1 MREESYRRMRAGSNL
16 ELLLNAAH
24 KAEHEGENRRIT
36 TLQTSRTKTR
46 ANSLPPAPHLHTVK
60 MEEDGS
66 HSGERIPLCLNR
78 SLISILY
85 GPCRVRT
92 KSSGLCILWSFSEP
106 RTPEL
111 GHQLP
116 HFRELL
122 ESVKRPIED
131 VSSSPRHEA
140 VPNLTAKF
148 MRFGLMPV
156 VPELLNPVSPS
167 PRSDYNSPRSSVSDF
182 PSPRSDL
189 YTLGHRERS
198 ESGSTS
204 NMSMATGS
212 PRMLPSGYNSP
223 SSSAPSSPTIHS
235 EFSRK
240 FLGKFKE
247 IDEI

>member
-1 MREESYRRMRAGSNL
+1 MRAGSNL

-36 TLQTSRTKTR
+36 TLQTKTR
-46 ANSLPPAPHLHTVK
+46 ANSLPPAPHLHTEK
-60 MEEDGS
+60 MDEDGS
-66 HSGERIPLCLNR
+66 HSGELTPLYLNR
-78 SLISILY
+78 FFISSLY

-92 KSSGLCILWSFSEP
+92 KSSSLCTFWPFSEP

-111 GHQLP
+111 GQQLP

-131 VSSSPRHEA
+131 VSSSSRHEA

-156 VPELLNPVSPS
+156 APELLNPVSPS
-167 PRSDYNSPRSSVSDF
+167 PRSDYNSPRSSVSEF

-189 YTLGHRERS
+189 YTPGDRHSKDLTDFNPRDARVVEVGS
-198 ESGSTS
+198 DLQWCSGSKT
-204 NMSMATGS
+204 
-212 PRMLPSGYNSP
+212 
-223 SSSAPSSPTIHS
+223 
-235 EFSRK
+235 
-240 FLGKFKE
+240 
-247 IDEI
+247 